1 MSESTMD
8 DLAFA
13 RAASLQPIES
23 IAAAAGIP
31 SEAIE
36 LYGRHIAKVD
46 VSKLPAGGR
55 GKLVLVSA
63 MSPTPAGEGK
73 TTMSVGLADAIART
87 GRRTIVALREPSLG
101 PVLGMKGGAAGGGRS
116 QVLPMEDINLHFT
129 GDFHA
134 ITSAN
139 NTLAAIVDNHLHHGN
154 ALGIDPRRVTFRRVL
169 DVNDRA
175 LRDVVLGL
183 GGPTE
188 GVPRVGGFDITA
200 ASEVMAAL
208 CLATDLASLKARI
221 AAITVAFTADRKP
234 VTVADLGAAGALTA
248 LLRYAIRPNLV
259 QTIAGTPALVHGG
272 PFANIAHGCNSVV
285 ATTAARSLAEVVVTE
300 AGFGADLG
308 AEKYLDI
315 KSRVADVAPDAVV
328 IVATIRALKM
338 HGGVALADLATPDP
352 DAVDHGIP
360 NLARHV
366 ENIRHFG
373 LTPVVA
379 INSFPTD
386 TDEERQRVLAWAK
399 HAGVAAAVADV
410 WANGGGGEGGD
421 DLAAAVLTAVE
432 QPSTFH
438 HLYDLDMPIAE
449 KIRTVA
455 REIYRAADVEF
466 SVSALRKIAEI
477 ERNGW
482 GRFPVCIAKTQY
494 SFSDDAALLGAPE
507 GFVIHVRDVI
517 PRTGAGFVVAL
528 TGTIMTMPGLPARP
542 ALERIDI
549 DADGNI
555 TGLS

>member
-31 SEAIE
+31 QEAIE

-188 GVPRVGGFDITA
+188 GVPREGGFDITA

-386 TDEERQRVLAWAK
+386 TDEERQRVLAWAR